1 MLAAAAAAPA
11 AGGLGLRRRL
21 SGCLRRS
28 AVRMMPEGPE
38 VQSLVDRMQ
47 ATLGGGR
54 YEVKRAEIPSGRYAA
69 APPQGWEDLT
79 AQLPWVLDGVA
90 AHGKFIHMG
99 LHREGEGGEVV
110 KAQIWSTLGLTGGWT
125 LKPGHRQERIVL
137 ELAPLGADAAA
148 ARDLYLVFYD
158 QRNFGTFKATFDEG
172 ELEAKLQSL
181 GDPWLLGVGAGVEVG
196 LEVGMK
202 VGAGGGT
209 EVRTKQTL
217 AMIPL
222 R

>member
-110 KAQIWSTLGLTGGWT
+110 KAQVSSSRSLLRARAATSITPTPIGRSGRRWGSQAAGRSSLATGRSASCWS
-125 LKPGHRQERIVL
+125 
-137 ELAPLGADAAA
+137 
-148 ARDLYLVFYD
+148 
-158 QRNFGTFKATFDEG
+158 
-172 ELEAKLQSL
+172 
-181 GDPWLLGVGAGVEVG
+181 
-196 LEVGMK
+196 
-202 VGAGGGT
+202 
-209 EVRTKQTL
+209 
-217 AMIPL
+217 
-222 R
+222 